1 MKKYLLFIPAFFLF
15 ASFISSIVPDLIKS
29 LKSGNAHDT
38 AGYFDNT
45 IEITVPGQS
54 TSANKK
60 QAEVIL
66 QNFFRDNPV
75 KDFKVIHQSKN
86 ETSEYCIGT
95 LITTNGTFRTT
106 IYTKQKNGQDL
117 VQELRFEK

>member
-1 MKKYLLFIPAFFLF
+1 MKKCLLFIPALFLF
-15 ASFISSIVPDLIKS
+15 ASFIPGIVPDIIKS
-29 LKSGNAHDT
+29 LKSGNAHET
-38 AGYFDNT
+38 ASFFDNNV
-45 IEITVPGQS
+45 EITVPGQS
-54 TSANKK
+54 TSANKQ

-95 LITTNGTFRTT
+95 LITANGNFRTT

-117 VQELRFEK
+117 IQELRFEK

>member
-1 MKKYLLFIPAFFLF
+1 MKKYLLFIPAFILF
-15 ASFISSIVPDLIKS
+15 ASLISSIVPDIIKS

-54 TSANKK
+54 ISANKQ

-95 LITTNGTFRTT
+95 LITANGSFRTT

>member
-15 ASFISSIVPDLIKS
+15 ASFISSIVPDIIKS

-54 TSANKK
+54 TSANKQ

-66 QNFFRDNPV
+66 QNFFSDNPV

-95 LITTNGTFRTT
+95 LITANGSFRTT